1 MFCSMSLSRDT
12 CASLF
17 TDALFVT
24 ARRWS
29 QPRCPPT
36 DRQVENEDAVYTHGG
51 IHLVRNKN
59 EICKRIDG
67 SEKYSIKLDNPHS
80 DKHCMF
86 SGAELSVCAR
96 AHVHTDHGE
105 GAHKEMGKDE
115 QQFCSCDPEVTRK
128 AKGGLWR

>member
-36 DRQVENEDAVYTHGG
+36 DRQVENEDSVYTHGG

-80 DKHCMF
+80 DKYCMF
-86 SGAELSVCAR
+86 SGAELIVCVRAR
-96 AHVHTDHGE
+96 MRAQTMGREHLKKWGRMSSSFVH
-105 GAHKEMGKDE
+105 
-115 QQFCSCDPEVTRK
+115 VTRK
-128 AKGGLWR
+128 